1 MQLGGYAITD
11 LSRWYFPFFFSSRTS
26 VNCPFP
32 IFNYFQARQ
41 SLRIVQF
48 YITFRPMENLFVAL
62 PHQRKED
69 IFQFAGRFPC
79 FGKDMGGISDA
90 VGMPVLLRIS

>member
-1 MQLGGYAITD
+1 MVFSLLLFVAHFRQLPV
-11 LSRWYFPFFFSSRTS
+11 SH
-26 VNCPFP
+26 
-32 IFNYFQARQ
+32 FNYFQARQ

>member
-1 MQLGGYAITD
+1 MQLGGYAD
-11 LSRWYFPFFFSSRTS
+11 NRFVPMVFSLLLFVAHFRQLPVSH
-26 VNCPFP
+26 
-32 IFNYFQARQ
+32 FNYFQARQ